1 MKELLTS
8 ILLATFAT
16 KTLHSENANCPFVFD
31 KCQSIVEA
39 FSNEYARLEESV
51 CGKLARCIDT
61 EDPDTHIYMKTA
73 GYIRTRRAID
83 LLCDNLGFPAKLPPS
98 EATMFPRRWETT
110 QIPFQGELKMT
121 PEQLPAMGALEQIGL
136 PLDKLLYMV
145 DLHPKGVGVAD
156 VMADLSFCC
165 GGEYYTLAVI
175 NHFPSNHWYGAQVWE
190 RASLYEDLG
199 KPRNIFWEF
208 SKKNVLYATNFDE
221 NVCARYDA
229 MQTNLISRFAEE
241 RAASS
246 PSITNIIAAMGCI
259 RSLKAL
265 PVLAENLT
273 ICPQAITNS
282 GAYIFP
288 AVEAIVEIGPII
300 GYCFDK
306 LEKAA
311 PLSLEESMW
320 LRISHELYPESLEY
334 GLARRTAT
342 NDMRA
347 ARLLQSLPWRRLSD
361 EEMAEP

>member
-8 ILLATFAT
+8 ILLATFAIQ
-16 KTLHSENANCPFVFD
+16 TLHAGNANCPFVFD

-83 LLCDNLGFPAKLPPS
+83 LLCDNLGFPALLPPP

-156 VMADLSFCC
+156 VMADLSFRC

-175 NHFPSNHWYGAQVWE
+175 NHFPSNH
-190 RASLYEDLG
+190 
-199 KPRNIFWEF
+199 
-208 SKKNVLYATNFDE
+208 
-221 NVCARYDA
+221 
-229 MQTNLISRFAEE
+229 
-241 RAASS
+241 
-246 PSITNIIAAMGCI
+246 
-259 RSLKAL
+259 
-265 PVLAENLT
+265 
-273 ICPQAITNS
+273 
-282 GAYIFP
+282 
-288 AVEAIVEIGPII
+288 
-300 GYCFDK
+300 
-306 LEKAA
+306 
-311 PLSLEESMW
+311 
-320 LRISHELYPESLEY
+320 
-334 GLARRTAT
+334 
-342 NDMRA
+342 
-347 ARLLQSLPWRRLSD
+347 
-361 EEMAEP
+361 